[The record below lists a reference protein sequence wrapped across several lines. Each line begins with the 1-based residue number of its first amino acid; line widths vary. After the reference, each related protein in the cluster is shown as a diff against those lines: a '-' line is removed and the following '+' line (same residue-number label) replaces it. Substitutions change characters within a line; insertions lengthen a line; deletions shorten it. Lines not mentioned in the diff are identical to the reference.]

1 MATLEKIRSKSV
13 LLFVIIIV
21 ALLAF
26 ILGDFLTSG
35 RTYFGQPTTVAK
47 ANGVKV
53 EYQDYQNRMSE
64 AGEQLRNQGREYSS
78 DALTQQVVQ
87 DLLTRQLLDKE
98 YDKLGITVTDSELT
112 DAMTGAN
119 QVPAAAQMV
128 AYLSQQLGLPEA
140 SASAVFDAMQNP
152 AKYGLRPEAGEQ
164 LRNIWAQQEK
174 ELEEQMKNQKFM
186 SLVSGL
192 YTYNNVDAKNFYDD
206 NATTRHITYA
216 TKNVSAVTDD
226 EVNFSDADIRAYWN
240 EHKNDYRL
248 DEETREVQYIYV
260 PIEPSQADRVAGQ
273 QAVENAILAL
283 NEKPGTEGVA
293 SDTRFVVTPAKA
305 PAAQFRN
312 AKLRTL
318 LEGNEAG
325 HAELLTRE
333 GDLYTIVKILDIT
346 TGIDSINISML
357 QAMPEVSTDS
367 LLNLIKGGATFAS
380 LSNGIN
386 VQGQDSIWTALEV
399 DGIKD
404 DVKKALE
411 TATIGSTIA
420 MADTIQGTP
429 LTTIYKVNRR
439 HAPVKYYDIATIEY
453 TVDPSNET
461 LTDLT
466 GKLRTFVSNHSSAAD
481 FAASA
486 ADEGYSVL
494 SDEISVSSVALGN
507 AAESRKFIKW
517 AMDAKKGQVSPM
529 MQDDKQSYL
538 IAVAVKDIYN
548 DYLPADAAAIAPQMR
563 MQALNAKKA
572 AKLAADYSAKGNSV
586 ADYAKAME
594 VEVQEGDVNIISPAI
609 LNLGVNESAVQG
621 AIAAADKG
629 QLVGPVQGNRGI
641 IVFEVQDINTDNRP
655 FNAAE
660 YGQRFM
666 QNFGFSRRQS
676 PLPLLLGKGKIEN
689 RSLNFVQSPVE

>member
-1 MATLEKIRSKSV
+1 MATLEKIRSRQKF
-13 LLFVIIIV
+13 LFIIIIV

-47 ANGVKV
+47 AAGAKV

-64 AGEQLRNQGREYSS
+64 AGEQLRNQGREYSN
-78 DALTQQVVQ
+78 DALSQSVIQ
-87 DLLTRQLLDKE
+87 DLLTRNLLDNE
-98 YDKLGITVTDSELT
+98 YERLGITVTDKELT
-112 DAMTGAN
+112 EAMTGAN

-140 SASAVFDAMQNP
+140 SASAVFDAMNNP

-164 LRNIWAQQEK
+164 LRSIWAGQEK

-186 SLVSGL
+186 SLITGL
-192 YTYNNVDAKNFYDD
+192 FTYSNVDAKAFYDD
-206 NATTRHITYA
+206 NATTRHIAYA
-216 TKNVSAVTDD
+216 SKGIAGMADDAVD
-226 EVNFSDADIRAYWN
+226 FSDADIKAYWN
-240 EHKNDYRL
+240 DHKQNYRI
-248 DEETREVQYIYV
+248 DEETREVQYIFV

-273 QAVENAILAL
+273 QAVENAIVAL
-283 NEKPGTEGVA
+283 NATPGTEGVA
-293 SDTRFVVTPAKA
+293 TDTRFVVTPAKA
-305 PAAQFRN
+305 TAAQFRN
-312 AKLRTL
+312 PQLRTIL
-318 LEGNEAG
+318 QENEAG

-333 GDLYTIVKILDIT
+333 GDNYTIVKILNIT
-346 TGIDSINISML
+346 TGIDSINLSML
-357 QAMPEVSTDS
+357 QAMPEVNSDS
-367 LLNLIKGGATFAS
+367 ILNLIKGGASFAS
-380 LSNGIN
+380 VSNGVTI
-386 VQGQDSIWTALEV
+386 QGQDSIWSALEI
-399 DGIKD
+399 DGIKPA
-404 DVKKALE
+404 VKAALE
-411 TATIGSTIA
+411 NATIGSAFALT
-420 MADTIQGTP
+420 DTIQGMP

-481 FAASA
+481 FADAAS
-486 ADEGYSVL
+486 DEGYSVL
-494 SDEISVSSVALGN
+494 TDQVSASSVGIGN
-507 AAESRKFIKW
+507 AAESRKFVKW

-529 MQDDKQSYL
+529 MQDDKQTYL

-548 DYLPADAAAIAPQMR
+548 DYLPATSAAIAPQIR
-563 MQALNAKKA
+563 LQALNAKKA
-572 AKLAADYSAKGNSV
+572 AKLAAEYAGKGNSV

-594 VEVQEGDVNIISPAI
+594 TEVQEGDVTIVSPA
-609 LNLGVNESAVQG
+609 LLTLGVNESALQG

-629 QLVGPVQGNRGI
+629 QLVGPVEGTRGI
-641 IVFEVQDINTDNRP
+641 LVFEVKDINNDNRP

-676 PLPLLLGKGKIEN
+676 PLPLLLGKDKVDN